1 MNSNDKL
8 NDEMLTAY
16 FDGELSQAEQVQVEQ
31 ALFDN
36 AEYARRLR
44 QWSQLRD
51 AVQQASEVI
60 QARVVAASNSTNG
73 SESNELEAMVMKR
86 ITAATAAG
94 EVKWL
99 KDGSM
104 RPAPSAA
111 DSATADSVTVGTRAA
126 AEIVDSKHAVG
137 PDSHELSERKPSGS
151 STNKNGGGWLADYRQ
166 LDPAQRLRRWQWQL
180 GAIATVAAGLLLT
193 VYLIP
198 NREGD
203 GAFVALPK
211 AERRFP
217 GAEMAK
223 QADAPMSVAAGEAIP
238 MAAGEE
244 MPMTAGEEMASVAVD
259 PMSATNDAVG
269 AVVGSAMEAGGQTD
283 LAPDYAYTT
292 FMSYDVANTEV
303 GLQQMQAVLA
313 QNSVIPM
320 DVFEQDESSIVVLS
334 GDAKKLAEILESF
347 QAAGDHSL
355 ALVAKVGPEFEVA
368 QGGMVGSF
376 GSPTIENLGDSNTLA
391 DSANTLPVAPQTALG
406 PLETPIADTL
416 PIESTNQSSKLMA
429 AAPAPNVASAVE
441 SQAAQARG
449 GVDGDLNQSFPSSP
463 IAGNT
468 AVANGSMA
476 TLNVYRQDVI
486 RTQANV
492 ISNSM
497 MPSPNVTLEQFLNER
512 PAPRRPRVPFPGQAN
527 QISSDV
533 VSDDPAMSMDRG
545 SDSAF
550 STAAES
556 PTQVTEAGPAAE
568 AMVGRHRR
576 QDSAQNRVDGQGGM
590 ESAMDD
596 SQPGHRLERRS
607 LPQQDSNVSASP
619 PGSGEVANPTEVN
632 AMTMQSSP
640 ATQLVIILRPK
651 SRNQQAP
658 QQTPSQ
664 NQ

>member
-1 MNSNDKL
+1 MNPNDKL

-60 QARVVAASNSTNG
+60 QARVVAASNITNG

-104 RPAPSAA
+104 SPAPSAA
-111 DSATADSVTVGTRAA
+111 VSATADSVTVGMRAA

-137 PDSHELSERKPSGS
+137 PDSHELSEWKASGS

-203 GAFVALPK
+203 GAFLALPK

-217 GAEMAK
+217 GATMEK
-223 QADAPMSVAAGEAIP
+223 QADAPMSVAAGETLP
-238 MAAGEE
+238 MAAGE
-244 MPMTAGEEMASVAVD
+244 AMASVSVD
-259 PMSATNDAVG
+259 PMSATKELAG
-269 AVVGSAMEAGGQTD
+269 AVLGTAMEAGGQTD
-283 LAPDYAYTT
+283 SAPAYAYTT

-313 QNSVIPM
+313 QNSVIPT

-355 ALVAKVGPEFEVA
+355 ALVAKVGPEFEVSP
-368 QGGMVGSF
+368 GGMVGSF
-376 GSPTIENLGDSNTLA
+376 GSPMLQNLGDTNTLP
-391 DSANTLPVAPQTALG
+391 DSTNTLPVAPQPAVG

-441 SQAAQARG
+441 PQAAQARG

-497 MPSPNVTLEQFLNER
+497 TPSPNVTLEQFLNER

-527 QISSDV
+527 QISADVLSDN
-533 VSDDPAMSMDRG
+533 PALSTERG
-545 SDSAF
+545 SESAF

-556 PTQVTEAGPAAE
+556 PTQATEIGPAAE
-568 AMVGRHRR
+568 AIVGRQRR

-590 ESAMDD
+590 DSAMDD

-632 AMTMQSSP
+632 AMTMQNSP